1 MWLTT
6 TTTKNS
12 YVLAVATAAWAVN
25 VWHGT
30 KTVQFRKASGITYP
44 NTYATPEQADK
55 SPAAYQLN
63 CGMFSSF
70 FLSLSPP
77 FSPTRAEGPLSTTIF
92 FWQD

>member
-1 MWLTT
+1 MQKIIQSVAN
-6 TTTKNS
+6 KNS

-25 VWHGT
+25 VWHGI

-63 CGMFSSF
+63 CGTFSLF
-70 FLSLSPP
+70 FLFCLPPPSHSPSLS
-77 FSPTRAEGPLSTTIF
+77 R
-92 FWQD
+92 

>member
-1 MWLTT
+1 MWL
-6 TTTKNS
+6 TKNS

-63 CGMFSSF
+63 CGMSSPLPPSP
-70 FLSLSPP
+70 FLSLSH
-77 FSPTRAEGPLSTTIF
+77 S
-92 FWQD
+92 